1 MENILQIVEKN
12 RCSGCGICAGICPSK
27 AIKMVI
33 EENIGFYRPLVD
45 ENKCTYCGKC
55 LQICPFADNNYKEIN
70 SKEELFGNVIKVYS
84 GWAKDENTRYKSAS
98 GGIATA
104 LSLEMMDKEGYFI
117 GGTAYQKDNP
127 IRTESFIA
135 KNKEDVHRFISSKYI
150 HSEYSKVVREIIKNK
165 GNKYVII
172 GLPCQIA
179 ALRNIFG
186 YNNENIILIDIFC
199 GRMVSTKLTEKYVQ
213 HLSIGNLKYIN
224 FRDKKTTWYKHSIT
238 CRSENNE
245 VSESFGDSLFGKF
258 LNNYLFT
265 QDSCLL
271 CYNPAGRESDITLGN
286 FWNKEKFGNER
297 NGVSLIIT
305 RTDKGEELIKNM
317 KSIRIKEE
325 NKEELFITQPHF
337 LLALDKKK
345 REKLVIKNR
354 KLLEETDKYDLVYLN
369 KKYNEKT
376 FLKKVKSRIKN
387 SLSLLKNHTKLNNYI
402 GPKNIHIGGPMYGAH
417 NIGDEAILTSMIN
430 SFSGK
435 DNLSI
440 STYNSSYI
448 KKRFPFVLTK
458 KLNRCFTKP
467 FFSLYISPRK
477 NPIKAFINLKRE
489 KEFYSKKDLYICGG
503 ATILSDC
510 PWYSLRTIDVALKAG
525 ARTILFGVGM
535 AEIKDKSAI
544 PFIQKICNKLEDIY
558 VRDNFV
564 KRRLE
569 NIGIEANKIKICY
582 DPALI
587 LSPSENFKVEKYLNN
602 KQIEKYYNHYVNIG
616 ITLSGERDVINRTP
630 INDIKKIIKFMIK
643 KYNAN
648 IFLVPT
654 NTRKGMDIDLM
665 KNLLSNDNI
674 TLIEEEFSPEDLIA
688 FMKNFSFVISS
699 RLHMNILG
707 SIVGTPSIGLVRNS
721 KIIDFANLLGL
732 KYFSIENLNIQDL
745 ERYCDE
751 LIDKN
756 DNLRKKILQRVNKM
770 RDIHLK
776 TVIKIK
782 RKYNFQ

>member
-45 ENKCTYCGKC
+45 ENKCTHCGKC

-70 SKEELFGNVIKVYS
+70 SKEELFGNAIKVYS
-84 GWAKDENTRYKSAS
+84 GWAKDDNIRYKSAS

-135 KNKEDVHRFISSKYI
+135 KNEEDVHRFISSKYI
-150 HSEYSKVVREIIKNK
+150 PSEYSKVVREIIKNK
-165 GNKYVII
+165 RNKYVII

-186 YNNENIILIDIFC
+186 YKDENIILIDIFC
-199 GRMVSTKLTEKYVQ
+199 GKMVSTKLTEKYIQ
-213 HLSIGNLKYIN
+213 LCLNNIEFIN
-224 FRDKKTTWYKHSIT
+224 FRDKITSWYNSSIT
-238 CRSENNE
+238 CGSKNNKI
-245 VSESFGDSLFGKF
+245 SKYFRDSIFGKF
-258 LNNYLFT
+258 LNNKIFT
-265 QDSCLL
+265 QTV
-271 CYNPAGRESDITLGN
+271 CYNCRYGSAGLSDITLGD
-286 FWNKEKFGNER
+286 FWNKEKFSNER
-297 NGVSLIIT
+297 NGVSLVIT
-305 RTDKGEELIKNM
+305 RTDRGEEIIKNM

-354 KLLEETDKYDLVYLN
+354 KLLEEADKYDLVYLN

-376 FLKKVKSRIKN
+376 LFEKAKSKVRRSIAKIVHKQLNSRPF
-387 SLSLLKNHTKLNNYI
+387 SFH
-402 GPKNIHIGGPMYGAH
+402 KNIHIGGVFYGAH
-417 NIGDEAILTSMIN
+417 NVGDEAILTSIIN

-435 DNLSI
+435 NNISV
-440 STYNSSYI
+440 STYDNEWLKVKY
-448 KKRFPFVLTK
+448 PFVVTRSI
-458 KLNRCFTKP
+458 NNCFSKP
-467 FFSLYISPRK
+467 FYGFYISPRK
-477 NPIKAFINLKRE
+477 NPIRAFLNLKRE
-489 KEFYSKKDLYICGG
+489 KEFYFKKNLYICGG

-510 PWYSLRTIDVALKAG
+510 PWYSLRTVDVALKVG
-525 ARTILFGVGM
+525 IKTILFGVGM
-535 AEIKDKSAI
+535 AEIQDKSAI
-544 PFIQKICNKLEDIY
+544 PFIHKVCNKLDDVY
-558 VRDNFV
+558 VRDIFV

-569 NIGIEANKIKICY
+569 NIGVEAKKIKICY

-587 LSPSENFKVEKYLNN
+587 LNPSENFKVEKYLNN
-602 KQIEKYYNHYVNIG
+602 EQIEKYYNHYINIG
-616 ITLSGERDVINRTP
+616 VTLSGERDVINRTP
-630 INDIKKIIKFMIK
+630 INDIKKIIKFLIK

-699 RLHMNILG
+699 RLHMNILS

-732 KYFSIENLNIQDL
+732 KYFNIENLNIQDL
-745 ERYCDE
+745 EKYCEE

-756 DNLRKKILQRVNKM
+756 SNLRKKILRKVNKM
-770 RDIHLK
+770 HEIHLK
-776 TVIKIK
+776 SVSEIRT
-782 RKYNFQ
+782 KYGF

>member
-1 MENILQIVEKN
+1 MENILQIIKKD
-12 RCSGCGICAGICPSK
+12 RCSGCGICAGICPSD
-27 AIKMVI
+27 AIKMII

-45 ENKCTYCGKC
+45 ENKCTNCGKC
-55 LQICPFADNNYKEIN
+55 LQVCPFADNNYKEIS
-70 SKEELFGNVIKVYS
+70 SKEELFGNVIKIYS
-84 GWAKDENTRYKSAS
+84 GWAKDENIRYKSAS

-104 LSLEMMDKEGYFI
+104 MSLEMMERGYLI
-117 GGTAYQKDNP
+117 GGTAYQKGTP
-127 IRTESFIA
+127 LKTESFIA
-135 KNKEDVHRFISSKYI
+135 KNEDDIYRFISSKYI
-150 HSEYSKVVREIIKNK
+150 PSEYSKVVREIIKNK
-165 GNKYVII
+165 RNKYVII

-179 ALRNIFG
+179 AIRNIFG
-186 YNNENIILIDIFC
+186 YNDENIILIDIFC
-199 GRMVSTKLTEKYVQ
+199 GRMVSIKLVEKYVQ
-213 HLSIGNLKYIN
+213 HLRIGNLKYIN
-224 FRDKKTTWYKHSIT
+224 FRDKKTTWYRFSIT

-245 VSESFGDSLFGKF
+245 VSECFGDSLFGKI
-258 LNNYLFT
+258 LNNKLFT
-265 QDSCLL
+265 QTV
-271 CYNPAGRESDITLGN
+271 CYNCRYSSAGLSDITLGD

-305 RTDKGEELIKNM
+305 RTDKGEKLIKTL
-317 KSIRIKEE
+317 KSIRINEE
-325 NKEELFITQPHF
+325 NKEELFIAQPHF
-337 LLALDKKK
+337 LLALNKKK
-345 REKLVIKNR
+345 KEKLAEKNR
-354 KLLEETDKYDLVYLN
+354 KLLKEVDKYDLVYLN

-376 FLKKVKSRIKN
+376 LLEKVKSRIKTYLPLVHN
-387 SLSLLKNHTKLNNYI
+387 PTKSNIYM
-402 GPKNIHIGGPMYGAH
+402 GRKNIHIGGVFYGAH
-417 NIGDEAILTSMIN
+417 NVGDEAILTSMIN

-440 STYNSSYI
+440 STYDSSYI
-448 KKRFPFVLTK
+448 KKRFPFVLAK
-458 KLNRCFTKP
+458 EINNRFSKP
-467 FFSLYISPRK
+467 FFGLYIPPRK

-489 KEFYSKKDLYICGG
+489 KAFYSKIDLYICGG

-525 ARTILFGVGM
+525 AKTILFGVGM

-564 KRRLE
+564 KRKLE
-569 NIGIEANKIKICY
+569 NIGVEAKKIKICY

-587 LSPSENFKVEKYLNN
+587 LNPSNDFKLEKYLNN
-602 KQIEKYYNHYVNIG
+602 EQIEKYYNPHINVA

-630 INDIKKIIKFMIK
+630 ITDIKKIIEFLIK

-648 IFLVPT
+648 IFLIPT

-665 KNLLSNDNI
+665 KKLLGNDNI
-674 TLIEEEFSPEDLIA
+674 TLIDEEFSPEELIA

-699 RLHMNILG
+699 RLHMNILS

-732 KYFSIENLNIQDL
+732 KYFSIENLNIKDL

-756 DNLRKKILQRVNKM
+756 DNLRKEILQRVNKM
-770 RDIHLK
+770 REIHLK
-776 TVIKIK
+776 SVSEV
-782 RKYNFQ
+782 RGKYGF

>member
-1 MENILQIVEKN
+1 VENILQILEKN

-45 ENKCTYCGKC
+45 ENKCTDCGKC

-70 SKEELFGNVIKVYS
+70 SKEELFGNVLKVYS

-104 LSLEMMDKEGYFI
+104 LSLEMMDKGYFI
-117 GGTAYQKDNP
+117 GGTAYQKDNS

-135 KNKEDVHRFISSKYI
+135 KNEEDVHRFISSKYI
-150 HSEYSKVVREIIKNK
+150 PSEYSKVVREIIKNK
-165 GNKYVII
+165 RNKYVII

-186 YNNENIILIDIFC
+186 YKNENIILIDILC
-199 GRMVSTKLTEKYVQ
+199 GRMESIKLIEKYVQ
-213 HLSIGNLKYIN
+213 HFSIGNLKYIN

-245 VSESFGDSLFGKF
+245 VSESFGDSLFGRF

-317 KSIRIKEE
+317 KSIRINEE

-354 KLLEETDKYDLVYLN
+354 KLLEEADKYDLVCLN

-376 FLKKVKSRIKN
+376 LFEKAKSKVRKSIVKIFNKQSN
-387 SLSLLKNHTKLNNYI
+387 SRFSSFH
-402 GPKNIHIGGPMYGAH
+402 KNIHIGGPMYGAH

-430 SFSGK
+430 SFSEK
-435 DNLSI
+435 NNISV
-440 STYNSSYI
+440 STYDNERLKVKY
-448 KKRFPFVLTK
+448 PFVV
-458 KLNRCFTKP
+458 NRSIYNCFSKP
-467 FFSLYISPRK
+467 FFGLYISPRK

-510 PWYSLRTIDVALKAG
+510 PWYSLRTIDIALKAG
-525 ARTILFGVGM
+525 AKTILFGVGM

-544 PFIQKICNKLEDIY
+544 PFIKKICNKLEDIY

-582 DPALI
+582 DSALI
-587 LSPSENFKVEKYLNN
+587 LNPSENFKVEKYLNN
-602 KQIEKYYNHYVNIG
+602 EQIEKYYNHYTNIG
-616 ITLSGERDVINRTP
+616 ITLSGERDIINRSP
-630 INDIKKIIKFMIK
+630 INDIKKIIKFLIK

-665 KNLLSNDNI
+665 EKLLGDENI
-674 TLIEEEFSPEDLIA
+674 SLIEQEFSPEDLIA

-699 RLHMNILG
+699 RLHMNILS

-721 KIIDFANLLGL
+721 KIIDFAKLLGL

-756 DNLRKKILQRVNKM
+756 DNLQKEILRRVNKM

-782 RKYNFQ
+782 RKYNF

>member
-1 MENILQIVEKN
+1 MENILQILEKN

-45 ENKCTYCGKC
+45 ENKCTDCGKC

-70 SKEELFGNVIKVYS
+70 SKEELFGNVLKVYS
-84 GWAKDENTRYKSAS
+84 GWAKDENIRYKSAS

-104 LSLEMMDKEGYFI
+104 LSLEMMDNGYFI

-135 KNKEDVHRFISSKYI
+135 KNEEDVHRFISSKYI
-150 HSEYSKVVREIIKNK
+150 PSEYSKVVRGIIKNK
-165 GNKYVII
+165 RNRYVII

-186 YNNENIILIDIFC
+186 YNNENIILIDILC
-199 GRMVSTKLTEKYVQ
+199 GRMESIKLIEKYVQ
-213 HLSIGNLKYIN
+213 HFSIGNLKYIN

-245 VSESFGDSLFGKF
+245 VSESFWDSLFGRF

-286 FWNKEKFGNER
+286 FWNKEKFFKEK

-317 KSIRIKEE
+317 KSIRINEE

-354 KLLEETDKYDLVYLN
+354 KLLEEADKYDLVCLN

-376 FLKKVKSRIKN
+376 LFEKVKSKVRKSMVKIFNKQSN
-387 SLSLLKNHTKLNNYI
+387 SRFSSFH
-402 GPKNIHIGGPMYGAH
+402 KNIHIGGPMYGAH

-430 SFSGK
+430 SFSEK
-435 DNLSI
+435 NNISV
-440 STYNSSYI
+440 STYDNERLKVKY
-448 KKRFPFVLTK
+448 PFVI
-458 KLNRCFTKP
+458 NRSIYKCFSKP
-467 FFSLYISPRK
+467 FFGLYISPRK
-477 NPIKAFINLKRE
+477 NSIKAFINLKRE

-525 ARTILFGVGM
+525 AKTILFGVGM

-587 LSPSENFKVEKYLNN
+587 LNPSENFKVEKYLNN
-602 KQIEKYYNHYVNIG
+602 EQLEKYYNPHINIG

-648 IFLVPT
+648 IFMVPT

-665 KNLLSNDNI
+665 KNLLGNDNI
-674 TLIEEEFSPEDLIA
+674 ALIEEEFSPEDLIA

-699 RLHMNILG
+699 RLHMNILS
-707 SIVGTPSIGLVRNS
+707 SIIGTPSIGLVRNS

-756 DNLRKKILQRVNKM
+756 DNLRKEILQRVNKM

-782 RKYNFQ
+782 RKYNF